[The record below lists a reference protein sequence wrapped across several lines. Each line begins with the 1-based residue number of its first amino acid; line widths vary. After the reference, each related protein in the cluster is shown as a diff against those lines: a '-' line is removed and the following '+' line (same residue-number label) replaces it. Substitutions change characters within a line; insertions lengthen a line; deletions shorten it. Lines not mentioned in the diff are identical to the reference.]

1 MPTYEYECSHCGHE
15 LEAYQSMKDR
25 PLRKCP
31 ACKRLALRRK
41 ISGGSGL
48 IFKGTGFY
56 ITDYKKKAGAKS
68 EAGAEKGSPAK
79 AAETKTAAPAA
90 AN

>member
-15 LEAYQSMKDR
+15 LEAYQSIKDR

-31 ACKRLALRRK
+31 SCKRLALRRK

-56 ITDYKKKAGAKS
+56 VTDYKRKPGGKT
-68 EAGAEKGSPAK
+68 EAAAEKSTPAK
-79 AAETKTAAPAA
+79 APEAKPAA
-90 AN
+90 AAAN